1 MHQEVEDHLR
11 EAAAADGQ
19 RRNSEQRAI
28 ASFGDPDAIAA
39 QFAAVWLAGLTRK
52 VGAAVILVVFAAFLV
67 MKGRIR

>member
-1 MHQEVEDHLR
+1 VHQEVEDHLR

-39 QFAAVWLAGLTRK
+39 QFAAVWLAGLT
-52 VGAAVILVVFAAFLV
+52 ILVIFAAFLA
-67 MKGRIR
+67 MKGRLR